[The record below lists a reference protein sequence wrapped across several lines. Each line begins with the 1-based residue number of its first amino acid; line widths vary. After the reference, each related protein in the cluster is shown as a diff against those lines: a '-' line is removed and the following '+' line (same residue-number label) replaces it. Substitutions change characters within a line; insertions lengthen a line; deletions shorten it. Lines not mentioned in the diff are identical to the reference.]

1 MYRFCLLLYGL
12 FVSHVVLAERDIE
25 RVGEAI
31 SHPWGMDAIDERTV
45 LVTSRQGSLFKI
57 DIPSSQTSEVRGIPD
72 SVAIGQGGLLDVVV
86 RNSDIY
92 LCYTK
97 QVATGRYT
105 TAIFKAFL
113 KNDRLSNGKDIFV
126 SNHSSSAGYH
136 FGCRLVI
143 HDDELYASLG
153 DRGDRF
159 NAQMPDNHAG
169 SIIRISLT
177 GTAINSAQDDWLP
190 EIHSIGHRNPQG
202 MTLMPNGELWAHE
215 HGPQG
220 GDEINVIQ
228 RGRNY
233 GWPVVSYGEEYGG
246 GEIGLSYSPEGYTDP
261 IWTWVPSIAPSG
273 MSFYSG
279 DMFPE
284 IKGSLLVGSLKFRRI
299 YSVKLNEKQQP
310 ISESIWLDKELGRIR
325 DIAVMKDGSILVLND
340 QADGGL
346 YRITEVK
353 K

>member
-1 MYRFCLLLYGL
+1 
-12 FVSHVVLAERDIE
+12 
-25 RVGEAI
+25 
-31 SHPWGMDAIDERTV
+31 MDFIDERKV
-45 LVTSRQGSLFKI
+45 LVTSRQGALFKV
-57 DIPSSQTSEVRGIPD
+57 DIPTNETDEIKGIPD
-72 SVAIGQGGLLDVVV
+72 SVAIGQGGLLDVAVLKGDV
-86 RNSDIY
+86 Y

-97 QVATGRYT
+97 EVAPSRYT
-105 TAIFKAFL
+105 TAIFKAHL
-113 KNDRLSNGKDIFV
+113 ENDRLINGKDLFV

-143 HDDELYASLG
+143 SDDQLYASLG
-153 DRGDRF
+153 DRGDRL
-159 NAQMPDNHAG
+159 NAQKPDNHAG

-177 GTAINSAQDDWLP
+177 GTPINNAKDDWLP

-202 MTLMPNGELWAHE
+202 MTLMPNGELWSHE

-228 RGRNY
+228 LGSNY
-233 GWPVVSYGEEYGG
+233 GWPIISYGEEYGG
-246 GEIGLSYSPEGYTDP
+246 GEIGLNHSPAGYIDP

-273 MSFYSG
+273 MNFYSG

-299 YSVKLNEKQQP
+299 YSVALNEKKRP
-310 ISESIWLDKELGRIR
+310 ISESVWLDKELGRIR

-340 QADGGL
+340 QVDGGL
-346 YRITEVK
+346 YRIYEVK

>member
-1 MYRFCLLLYGL
+1 MFL
-12 FVSHVVLAERDIE
+12 VSHVVLAERAIE
-25 RVGEAI
+25 KVSDAI
-31 SHPWGMDAIDERTV
+31 AHPWGMDFIDEKMV
-45 LVTSRQGSLFKI
+45 LITSRQGALFKI
-57 DIPSSQTSEVRGIPD
+57 DIPLHETEEIKGIPD
-72 SVAIGQGGLLDVVV
+72 SIAIGQGGLLDVAV

-97 QVATGRYT
+97 QVAPHRYT
-105 TAIFKAFL
+105 TAIFKARL
-113 KNDRLSNGKDIFV
+113 ENDRLINGKDLFV

-143 HDDELYASLG
+143 GDDGLYASLG
-153 DRGDRF
+153 DRGDRL
-159 NAQMPDNHAG
+159 NAQKPDNHAG
-169 SIIRISLT
+169 SIISISLA
-177 GTAINSAQDDWLP
+177 GTTLSNGQNDWLP

-228 RGRNY
+228 QGGNY
-233 GWPVVSYGEEYGG
+233 GWPVISYGEEYGG
-246 GEIGLSYSPEGYTDP
+246 GEIGLNYSPDGYTDP
-261 IWTWVPSIAPSG
+261 IWTWIPSIAPSG

-299 YSVKLNEKQQP
+299 YSVVLNEKQRP

-340 QADGGL
+340 QVDGGL
-346 YRITEVK
+346 YRIYEVK

>member
-1 MYRFCLLLYGL
+1 LYRFCLLLCGL

-45 LVTSRQGSLFKI
+45 LVTSRQGAIFKI
-57 DIPSSQTSEVRGIPD
+57 DIPSSQTDEVRGIPD
-72 SVAIGQGGLLDVVV
+72 SVAIGQGGLLDVAV
-86 RNSDIY
+86 RNGDVY

-97 QVATGRYT
+97 EVAPYRYT
-105 TAIFKAFL
+105 TAIFKAHL
-113 KNDRLSNGKDIFV
+113 ENDHLIDGKDLFV

-143 HDDELYASLG
+143 SDEQLYASLG
-153 DRGDRF
+153 DRGDRI

-177 GTAINSAQDDWLP
+177 GAAINSAQDDWLP

-228 RGRNY
+228 RGSNY

-246 GEIGLSYSPEGYTDP
+246 GEIGLNYSPAGYVDP
-261 IWTWVPSIAPSG
+261 IWTWIPSIAPSG

-299 YSVKLNEKQQP
+299 YSVVLNEKQQP

-340 QADGGL
+340 QVDGGL
-346 YRITEVK
+346 YRIYEMK

>member
-1 MYRFCLLLYGL
+1 MYRFCLLLCAFL
-12 FVSHVVLAERDIE
+12 VSHALLAERAIE
-25 RVGEAI
+25 KVSDAI
-31 SHPWGMDAIDERTV
+31 AHPWGMDFINEKTV
-45 LVTSRQGSLFKI
+45 LVTSRQGALFKI
-57 DIPSSQTSEVRGIPD
+57 DIPSHETEEIKGIPD
-72 SVAIGQGGLLDVVV
+72 SIAIGQGGLLDVAV

-97 QVATGRYT
+97 QVAPHRYT
-105 TAIFKAFL
+105 TAIFKADL
-113 KNDRLSNGKDIFV
+113 ESDRLINGKDLFV

-143 HDDELYASLG
+143 GDDGLYASLG
-153 DRGDRF
+153 DRGDRL
-159 NAQMPDNHAG
+159 NAQKPDNHAG
-169 SIIRISLT
+169 SIISISLA
-177 GTAINSAQDDWLP
+177 GTTLSNGQNDWLP

-228 RGRNY
+228 QGGNY
-233 GWPVVSYGEEYGG
+233 GWPVISYGEEYGG
-246 GEIGLSYSPEGYTDP
+246 GEIGLNYSPDGYTDP
-261 IWTWVPSIAPSG
+261 IWTWIPSIAPSG

-299 YSVKLNEKQQP
+299 YSVVLNEKQRP

-340 QADGGL
+340 QVDGGL
-346 YRITEVK
+346 YRIYEVK